1 MRHIGFGAAA
11 VFGGIGMGVI
21 GAAVAPARAGAVL
34 MTRESTL
41 RISGSTGSGDYNKSD
56 GTLGFGAYELAIRP
70 DLGSAGPADS
80 EAGQT
85 SKPSLSAGALLGA
98 FAEGSARARIGGIAD
113 GSFAESDFQMTFDV
127 VDAPVVFHFTGTI
140 GVASDAMV
148 VARMTSP
155 RAIEPVFAHELDGSL
170 IDDAAAASDEFAGDA
185 RRELNASG
193 VLEPGTY
200 WVAVSATADGN
211 AVESQGFYS
220 VTLSLEP
227 LRGATEGPSAIPL
240 PPAMWTGLSALVALG
255 GARFWARF
263 RRLK

>member
-11 VFGGIGMGVI
+11 LFGTIGVGII
-21 GAAVAPARAGAVL
+21 GAAAAPARAGAVL

-56 GTLGFGAYELAIRP
+56 GTLGLGAYELAIRP
-70 DLGSAGPADS
+70 DLGSAGSADS

-85 SKPSLSAGALLGA
+85 SKPSVNGGALLGA

-113 GSFAESDFQMTFDV
+113 GSFAESDFQMTFEV

-140 GVASDAMV
+140 GVASDALV

-155 RAIEPVFAHELDGSL
+155 RAIEPVFAHELDGSV
-170 IDDAAAASDEFAGDA
+170 IDDLAAADQFAGDA
-185 RRELNASG
+185 RRELNTSG
-193 VLEPGTY
+193 VLEPGAY
-200 WVAVSATADGN
+200 WVAVSAVADGN

-220 VTLSLEP
+220 VNLSVEP
-227 LRGATEGPSAIPL
+227 LRGATAGPSAIPL
-240 PPAMWTGLSALVALG
+240 PPAMWTGLSALIALG
-255 GARFWARF
+255 GARFWT
-263 RRLK
+263 RLKRVR